1 MWQALREE
9 LHPKGIEIVTVALD
23 TGGAEAA
30 RPYIEA
36 AKPTHPSLIDRAH
49 LCDELLGVVNVPNSV
64 WIDEHGMIVR
74 PAEPA
79 WPGSTP
85 VLDMLPALTAEVP
98 PERKGVIDE
107 IRRFHITPEVTV
119 TMLRDWA
126 ERGADSQYVLSPD
139 EVIARSRPAAST
151 RPPRPPTSSSP
162 STSTS
167 RATTPPRFRTSARRT
182 GSIRRTGRTSA
193 RPGASRPPTPRG
205 PSRRTARVGWPASRR
220 SAPSST
226 TRRSRRTAQRRRSRR
241 PGRAPVSMPWRRV
254 TCPATI
260 VAS

>member
-23 TGGAEAA
+23 TGGADVA
-30 RPYIEA
+30 RPFIEA
-36 AKPTHPSLIDRAH
+36 ANPSHPSLIDRAH

-85 VLDMLPALTAEVP
+85 VLDMLPDLTAHIP

-107 IRRFHITPEVTV
+107 IRRFNITPEVTV

-126 ERGADSQYVLSPD
+126 ERGADSPYVLLPD
-139 EVIARSRPAAST
+139 EVIARSRPRGVGEATAAAHFELAQHLHLT
-151 RPPRPPTSSSP
+151 GQHGAAIPHFREAHRLDPPNWTYKRQAWSLETSDTTGTVEAYGTGWL
-162 STSTS
+162 TSVQEIG
-167 RATTPPRFRTSARRT
+167 AEQYYPAITP
-182 GSIRRTGRTSA
+182 
-193 RPGASRPPTPRG
+193 
-205 PSRRTARVGWPASRR
+205 
-220 SAPSST
+220 
-226 TRRSRRTAQRRRSRR
+226 
-241 PGRAPVSMPWRRV
+241 
-254 TCPATI
+254 
-260 VAS
+260 

>member
-1 MWQALREE
+1 VWQALREE

-30 RPYIEA
+30 RPSIVA
-36 AKPTHPSLIDRAH
+36 ANPTHPSLIDRAH
-49 LCDELLGVVNVPNSV
+49 LCDELLGIVNVPSSV

-126 ERGADSQYVLSPD
+126 EHGADSRYVLPPD
-139 EVIARSRPAAST
+139 EVIARSRPRGIEEATAAAHFELAQHLHLAGDHDAAVPHFREAHRLDPSNWT
-151 RPPRPPTSSSP
+151 YKRQAWSLETSD
-162 STSTS
+162 
-167 RATTPPRFRTSARRT
+167 TTGTVEAYGT
-182 GSIRRTGRTSA
+182 GWLASVREI
-193 RPGASRPPTPRG
+193 GAEQYYPEITP
-205 PSRRTARVGWPASRR
+205 
-220 SAPSST
+220 
-226 TRRSRRTAQRRRSRR
+226 
-241 PGRAPVSMPWRRV
+241 
-254 TCPATI
+254 
-260 VAS
+260 

>member
-1 MWQALREE
+1 
-9 LHPKGIEIVTVALD
+9 V
-23 TGGAEAA
+23 A

-36 AKPTHPSLIDRAH
+36 AKPQHPSLIDRAH

-98 PERKGVIDE
+98 PERAGVIDE
-107 IRRFHITPEVTV
+107 IRRFNITPDVTA

-139 EVIARSRPAAST
+139 EVIARSRPRGVDEATAAAHFELGQHLHLAGDHGAAVLHFRAAHELDPDNWTYKRQAWSLET
-151 RPPRPPTSSSP
+151 SDTTGTVAAYGTGWLESVRAIGAEQYYPRI
-162 STSTS
+162 
-167 RATTPPRFRTSARRT
+167 TP
-182 GSIRRTGRTSA
+182 
-193 RPGASRPPTPRG
+193 
-205 PSRRTARVGWPASRR
+205 
-220 SAPSST
+220 
-226 TRRSRRTAQRRRSRR
+226 
-241 PGRAPVSMPWRRV
+241 
-254 TCPATI
+254 
-260 VAS
+260 